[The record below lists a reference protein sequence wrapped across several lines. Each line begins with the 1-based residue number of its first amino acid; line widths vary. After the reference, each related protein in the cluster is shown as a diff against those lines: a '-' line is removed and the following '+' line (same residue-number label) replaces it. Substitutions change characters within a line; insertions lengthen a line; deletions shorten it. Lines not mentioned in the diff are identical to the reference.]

1 MSLPVGLNLKVDDLT
16 ARGLY
21 EEALEVLRGPLETD
35 PHNPELL
42 AMAGRCAI
50 ELGHGEYAIQCLEY
64 AWRQLP
70 QDLALA
76 QLLGVTYRR
85 CRKFDQAIALF
96 EALTDRHPDEPQL
109 VGQRGLTYLA
119 RGDRKLGEADL
130 RRCLVRMYEN
140 ARDLGPDN
148 VRLATEARAALLKLG
163 IEFPVPDG
171 EVMKLMRLRDI
182 GDLKELERR
191 CTASMGGGPKVWL
204 LFLRGCA
211 RQGLG
216 QHHEAIA
223 DLNQALELEPNLI
236 DAYRFRG
243 DAWSKVDRLKAAA
256 DYHAYLE
263 LGDPRSPDVL
273 GNLGLMYFHARKIEE
288 AISPLESS
296 LDLIGGLDD
305 GTYWE
310 ALARCYMGNR
320 RFKDALR
327 AFTQAL
333 GKGNGTSAEARYL
346 RGTMYEE
353 LGSEDEAANDYRI
366 YLGQN
371 PKGVAANRAFD
382 RLLAMG
388 KVNQARQGFLGKL
401 FGKK

>member
-1 MSLPVGLNLKVDDLT
+1 MPLPVGLNHKVDDLT
-16 ARGLY
+16 ARGLH
-21 EEALEVLRGPLETD
+21 EQALEVLRAPLEAD

-42 AMAGRCAI
+42 AMAGRCAL
-50 ELGHGEYAIQCLEY
+50 ELGHGDYAIQCLEY
-64 AWRQLP
+64 AWQHMP

-76 QLLGVTYRR
+76 QLLGTTYRR

-119 RGDRKLGEADL
+119 RGDRKLGESDL

-140 ARDLGPDN
+140 ARDLGPEN
-148 VRLATEARAALLKLG
+148 VRLAEEARAALG
-163 IEFPVPDG
+163 RIGVEFPIPDA

-182 GDLKELERR
+182 GDLRELERR
-191 CTASMGGGPKVWL
+191 CTASLGTGSKVWL

-216 QHHEAIA
+216 MHHEAIA
-223 DLNQALELEPNLI
+223 DLNQTLELEPNLI

-243 DAWSKVDRLKAAA
+243 DAWAKVDRLKAAA

-273 GNLGLMYFHARKIEE
+273 GSLGLMYFHARKIEE

-305 GTYWE
+305 GTHWE
-310 ALARCYMGNR
+310 ALARCYLGVGR
-320 RFKDALR
+320 PKDALR

-333 GKGNGTSAEARYL
+333 EKRNGTSAEARYL
-346 RGTMYEE
+346 RGTVLEQ
-353 LGSEDEAANDYRI
+353 LGAEDEAADDYRI

-388 KVNQARQGFLGKL
+388 KVNQGRQGFLGKL